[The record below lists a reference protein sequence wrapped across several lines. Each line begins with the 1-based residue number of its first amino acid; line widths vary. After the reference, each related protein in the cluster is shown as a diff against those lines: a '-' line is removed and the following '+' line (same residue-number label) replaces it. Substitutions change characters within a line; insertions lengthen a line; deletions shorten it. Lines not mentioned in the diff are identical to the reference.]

1 MRAFHD
7 REKKSTVSQLPVP
20 LQPPCQSSGR
30 ACRARPRATVRRYRV
45 FLRGCS
51 GGPWHFRWAPY
62 EYTSSSQSGYFCA
75 GAPMLRGVSSRVIA
89 ARTRAYIKE
98 SIMSNRLSSPLFT
111 CFRAVLMSL
120 IVTVI
125 AIPKI
130 DGGWWG

>member
-1 MRAFHD
+1 
-7 REKKSTVSQLPVP
+7 
-20 LQPPCQSSGR
+20 
-30 ACRARPRATVRRYRV
+30 
-45 FLRGCS
+45 
-51 GGPWHFRWAPY
+51 
-62 EYTSSSQSGYFCA
+62 
-75 GAPMLRGVSSRVIA
+75 MLRGVSSRVIA